1 MNTAMINRIQMKHS
15 NLSLQAL
22 DKRITT
28 LPLKRNLSSI
38 PTSYFPGKKQYRI
51 SSVHNQK
58 DRDDVYRLVHDAY
71 VEQGYAEPQKEGK
84 LVYFENLD
92 NLKETTILIAHD
104 GDKPIGTVSV
114 TLDNKHSVPMDG
126 AFIQEYEA
134 IRQENRKIAIV
145 WRLVVHKEYR
155 SSHKLVIEL
164 IKNAIIVA
172 SYAGAT
178 TNVSV
183 LNQIHES
190 FYQKI
195 FGMRVI
201 ARSNQLISLSNL
213 PAALMRCDKETF
225 PKKWLDHTQ
234 PSCRFVS

>member
-1 MNTAMINRIQMKHS
+1 MKHR
-15 NLSLQAL
+15 NLSLPIL

-38 PTSYFPGKKQYRI
+38 PASYFPSKKQHHI
-51 SSVHNQK
+51 TSVHNQK
-58 DRDDVYRLVHDAY
+58 DRDSVYRLVHDAY
-71 VEQGYAEPQKEGK
+71 VDQGYAKPQQEGK
-84 LVYFENLD
+84 LIYFEKLD
-92 NLKETTILIAHD
+92 HLKETTILIAHD

-114 TLDNKHSVPMDG
+114 TLDNEHSVPIDES
-126 AFIQEYEA
+126 FIDEYNN
-134 IRQENRKIAIV
+134 IRQENRKIASV

-155 SSHKLVIEL
+155 SSSKLVIEL

-183 LNQIHES
+183 LNQTHES
-190 FYQKI
+190 FYKKI
-195 FGMRVI
+195 FGMRVV
-201 ARSNQLISLSNL
+201 ARKNQLTNFSNL
-213 PAALMRCDKETF
+213 SAALMRCDKETF
-225 PKKWLDHTQ
+225 PKRWLDHTQ